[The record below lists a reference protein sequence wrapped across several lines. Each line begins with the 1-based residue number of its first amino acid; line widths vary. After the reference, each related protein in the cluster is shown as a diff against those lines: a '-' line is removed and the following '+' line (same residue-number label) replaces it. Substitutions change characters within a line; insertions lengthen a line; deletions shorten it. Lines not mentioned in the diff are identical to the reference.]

1 MSKLVVSS
9 EIAKSLT
16 EKNKLNYFK
25 RELIKILEKSDEIV
39 EKAGYGIG
47 VVRVWKGE
55 KYRKI
60 APGKWRKIYE
70 SNTRG
75 ARQSINIIRKKI
87 QNAASTDELLQIVM
101 ENTNRF
107 MDAEGKLLPIVEEL
121 KRAVN
126 ESKGKLNAGKPSTQE
141 QIDKFKKEN
150 GKSEE
155 DQYSEDIK
163 EIDAAYNKITHIDID
178 KNDYEGMKA
187 IIDKAKDIY
196 GKITKNLREAED
208 EGDWGKIGTYE
219 KLKNE
224 LHPLLSRIQWRYNE
238 VEQNHKKDKVVEGIE
253 NIDTENLTEAQK
265 MEVQKFDNEIK
276 NFIENKNGSFWRLEQ
291 DLIDLCNNSKA
302 TVEGGKIWLKQH
314 NCTKFDDFVKY
325 VKDELNKWYA
335 EKQRQKKEEEK
346 KAREEKINKIN
357 QNNGLKTYTDE
368 EINKALEGINSLISE
383 KESLKEQ
390 LKEVLKKEDDARN
403 RYHTALLNHDETR
416 QKIWEEVLE
425 YRKQANKLAVM
436 FVTVRLMSVTLKWL
450 SSSELSSP
458 LRRAFFHMFS

>member
-163 EIDAAYNKITHIDID
+163 EIDAALGSIPYFDRN
-178 KNDYEGMKA
+178 
-187 IIDKAKDIY
+187 
-196 GKITKNLREAED
+196 D
-208 EGDWGKIGTYE
+208 EGK
-219 KLKNE
+219 E
-224 LHPLLSRIQWRYNE
+224 LSLFKKSVHSSAVSRTKPKCSISYFSIATSLFLRTKRELSRNCMISKP
-238 VEQNHKKDKVVEGIE
+238 VPTH
-253 NIDTENLTEAQK
+253 
-265 MEVQKFDNEIK
+265 
-276 NFIENKNGSFWRLEQ
+276 
-291 DLIDLCNNSKA
+291 LI
-302 TVEGGKIWLKQH
+302 
-314 NCTKFDDFVKY
+314 
-325 VKDELNKWYA
+325 
-335 EKQRQKKEEEK
+335 
-346 KAREEKINKIN
+346 
-357 QNNGLKTYTDE
+357 
-368 EINKALEGINSLISE
+368 
-383 KESLKEQ
+383 
-390 LKEVLKKEDDARN
+390 
-403 RYHTALLNHDETR
+403 
-416 QKIWEEVLE
+416 
-425 YRKQANKLAVM
+425 
-436 FVTVRLMSVTLKWL
+436 
-450 SSSELSSP
+450 
-458 LRRAFFHMFS
+458 